1 MNAVCLKGII
11 EKAFSLM
18 SQGKL
23 SQRVATL
30 FSQCQLYCIS
40 HQIKRY

>member
-1 MNAVCLKGII
+1 MNAVCLKDVI
-11 EKAFSLM
+11 EDAFSLM

-23 SQRVATL
+23 FQRVASL
-30 FSQCQLYCIS
+30 FPQCQFYCIS